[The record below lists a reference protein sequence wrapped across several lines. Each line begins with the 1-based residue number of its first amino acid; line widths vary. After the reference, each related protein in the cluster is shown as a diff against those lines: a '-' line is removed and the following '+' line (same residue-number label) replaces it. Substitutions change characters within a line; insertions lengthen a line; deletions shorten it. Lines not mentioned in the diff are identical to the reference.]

1 MRSFHLSI
9 QLRRARLDVDMTD
22 ALVLDMP
29 MKFGLEFVSPVCA
42 DFPYSERKLFDDVI
56 DKITGVF
63 LVVTRVDF

>member
-29 MKFGLEFVSPVCA
+29 MEFRLEFMAPVCP
-42 DFPYSERKLFDDVI
+42 DFAYSERKLFDDVI
-56 DKITGVF
+56 DKITGIF
-63 LVVTRVDF
+63 LVVTRLDF